1 MLTEIVSPGMP
12 NVLKACPEGD
22 LDEDGDP
29 GYSNAQIKFLS
40 VCNTEMDAGELI
52 HPKFISLRKAK
63 YFSKAT
69 VNR

>member
-12 NVLKACPEGD
+12 NVPKACTEGD

-40 VCNTEMDAGELI
+40 VCNTEMDAGKLI